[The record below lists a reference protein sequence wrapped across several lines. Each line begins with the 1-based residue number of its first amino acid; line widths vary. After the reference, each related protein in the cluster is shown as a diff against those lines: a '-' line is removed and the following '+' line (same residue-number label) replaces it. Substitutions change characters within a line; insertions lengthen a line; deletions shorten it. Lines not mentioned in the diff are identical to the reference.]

1 MGLYKKNYEVKDLG
15 ITLPEAFAIVRKI
28 DRQGDKGMAEL
39 WVHSS
44 RENAKTLQFLERKL
58 VPFKCNDGDNPY
70 EAAYTTAVTP
80 EERTRYTSKTEL
92 VKEWVNGEEKEV
104 EKSVPTEEKYMFAYF
119 DGWVRDNG

>member
-28 DRQGDKGMAEL
+28 DRQGDNGMAEL

-70 EAAYTTAVTP
+70 EAAYIEATKQREIKAC
-80 EERTRYTSKTEL
+80 E
-92 VKEWVNGEEKEV
+92 VKEVVAEDGTKTLKHEV
-104 EKSVPTEEKYMFAYF
+104 VTKLECYFA
-119 DGWVRDNG
+119 GRVRD

>member
-80 EERTRYTSKTEL
+80 EERTRHVYEKVVKKVTIDGVEQDVETFESK
-92 VKEWVNGEEKEV
+92 K
-104 EKSVPTEEKYMFAYF
+104 EKYMFAEF
-119 DGWVRDNG
+119 DGWVRD